1 MWIAIWLRTVPML
14 CSAAG
19 RVASTLVNQERQPN
33 ARPMHA
39 RPMLLPCTL
48 RRCHVVGISP
58 PKLLDSVRECIGS
71 RSKEVLRKD
80 LGSINH
86 VERAKTPI
94 RVPMVMSVDEVR
106 RVLNEL
112 SGVPELVAMLLYG
125 ADLRLQECV
134 ELRVKDI
141 DFDRRE
147 LLIRRGKGQ
156 KDRRVMLP
164 EAIRDPLLQHL
175 KEVRATH
182 QADLMKGLWS
192 IPTSSRA
199 AAWGQESDRP
209 AVIGVHCEIFAMNTK
224 LGRPEISRKLQARNG
239 LPTR

>member
-1 MWIAIWLRTVPML
+1 
-14 CSAAG
+14 
-19 RVASTLVNQERQPN
+19 
-33 ARPMHA
+33 
-39 RPMLLPCTL
+39 
-48 RRCHVVGISP
+48 
-58 PKLLDSVRECIGS
+58 
-71 RSKEVLRKD
+71 
-80 LGSINH
+80 
-86 VERAKTPI
+86 
-94 RVPMVMSVDEVR
+94 MVMSVDEVR

-112 SGVPELVAMLLYG
+112 SGVPKLAMLLYSAG
-125 ADLRLQECV
+125 LRLQECV

-141 DFDRRE
+141 DFARRE

-192 IPTSSRA
+192 IPTSSRT

-239 LPTR
+239 LPNKVIPFVSTFIANRSR